1 MFANNYAGM
10 VPPEV
15 LELITHR
22 VRYHRI
28 PPDELD
34 DLQQQIVPLL
44 MEFRYDP
51 AVANGASETT
61 AMVAVMDNQIKAHR
75 RARRRYRRKIER
87 FQMQTREPSTTP
99 HTQVDLRMDLDRVL
113 AQLSERDRAICQQ
126 LGQGHTTTDIA
137 QRLDCGRDTVDY
149 AVWRLRKVFKDAGLQ
164 IWIDPNYKPNYAKP
178 TSDDSENEMNAEE
191 ETGDEMEGEE

>member
-1 MFANNYAGM
+1 MFTNNYAGM

-15 LELITHR
+15 LELITRR

-44 MEFRYDP
+44 IDFRYDP
-51 AVANGASETT
+51 AIANGASETT
-61 AMVAVMDNQIKAHR
+61 AMVAVIDNQIKTHR

-99 HTQVDLRMDLDRVL
+99 HDQVDLRLDLERVL

-137 QRLDCGRDTVDY
+137 QRLNCGRDTVDY

-164 IWIDPNYKPNYAKP
+164 IWVDPNYKPNYANP
-178 TSDDSENEMNAEE
+178 IPDASENEEQIVEELEE
-191 ETGDEMEGEE
+191 EK